1 MRLKRKYL
9 ILLAQPLLTALT
21 AVKNKIPNVIIS
33 DKRTDYNTN
42 IGKIE
47 NKITTDHDY
56 FKYTTTQEFNTLR
69 SENATLRLA
78 KANLA
83 GKNGIS
89 NFVQKTDF
97 DNKLKYVTSNKN
109 ELNILPKKVR
119 AMSTKRLIKDLINR
133 FSIINGANHFSS
145 GIFQNYLVFIPGK
158 KQSNYFN
165 GTTWIDS

>member
-69 SENATLRLA
+69 SENA
-78 KANLA
+78 
-83 GKNGIS
+83 I
-89 NFVQKTDF
+89 
-97 DNKLKYVTSNKN
+97 
-109 ELNILPKKVR
+109 
-119 AMSTKRLIKDLINR
+119 
-133 FSIINGANHFSS
+133 
-145 GIFQNYLVFIPGK
+145 
-158 KQSNYFN
+158 
-165 GTTWIDS
+165 